1 MPVER
6 LVFLDETSTN
16 SAMHRRY
23 ARSLRGS
30 RAEGVAP
37 VNYGDNISLV
47 GAVRLDGVVTA
58 MSLPGAFD
66 GEAFLAF
73 TTSFLAPELRPDDVV
88 LMDNL
93 GSHKVKGVRE
103 AIEAVGARLVYLPPY
118 SPDLNPIE
126 KCWSKV
132 KHILRSIGARTKEGL
147 HQAMA
152 QALDLVTLKDL
163 NGWFKH
169 CGFG

>member
-1 MPVER
+1 
-6 LVFLDETSTN
+6 
-16 SAMHRRY
+16 MHRRY
-23 ARSLRGS
+23 GRSLCGL
-30 RAEGVAP
+30 RADGIAP

-47 GAVRLDGVVTA
+47 GAIRLDGVTTA
-58 MSLPGAFD
+58 MSLAGAFD

-73 TTSFLAPELRPDDVV
+73 TEQMLAPELRPGDVV
-88 LMDNL
+88 VMDNL
-93 GSHKVKGVRE
+93 GAHKVNGIRE

-152 QALDLVTLKDL
+152 QALNLITLKDL
-163 NGWFKH
+163 IGWFKH
-169 CGFG
+169 CGYGQAEQ